1 MKALITGGAG
11 FVGSHLCEVLLDQG
25 WEVQILDD
33 LSTGT
38 LDNVAHLMARPGFSY
53 AIDTVLNEMVL
64 DRLTSECEVIFH
76 LAAAVGVELI
86 VKHPFRTIETNVGG
100 TDAVFRAARRYRR
113 RVLITSTSE
122 VYGKSNKVPFREED
136 DTVSGPTIRQR
147 WAYACSKAI
156 DEFQAF
162 AAAKES
168 GIPVHV
174 VRLFNTVGPR
184 QTGRYGMVIPRFVS
198 QAMKGAPIT
207 VYGPGDQSRC
217 FANVRDVT
225 RALVKLVGCPE
236 SEGEVVNLGSQ
247 EEITIDALAVRV
259 KTLLKSTSEIVHIP
273 YGEAYE
279 EGFEDMHRRV
289 PCLDKA
295 KRLIG
300 FEPTVK
306 LDETILQVAAA
317 PARL

>member
-11 FVGSHLCEVLLDQG
+11 FVGSHLCEVLLQEG
-25 WEVQILDD
+25 WHVQILDD
-33 LSTGT
+33 LSTGS
-38 LDNVAHLMARPGFSY
+38 LENVRHLIGTPGFSY
-53 AIDTVLNEMVL
+53 AVDTVLNEMVL
-64 DRLTSECEVIFH
+64 DRLASECDVIFH

-86 VKHPFRTIETNVGG
+86 VRSPFHTILTNVGG
-100 TDAVFRAARRYRR
+100 TDAVLKVARRYRR

-122 VYGKSNKVPFREED
+122 VYGKSTRIPFREED
-136 DTVSGPTIRQR
+136 DTVSGPTIKGR

-156 DEFQAF
+156 DEFAAF

-174 VRLFNTVGPR
+174 ARMFNTVGPR
-184 QTGRYGMVIPRFVS
+184 QTGRYGMVIPRFVR
-198 QAMKGAPIT
+198 QALKHEPIT
-207 VYGPGDQSRC
+207 VYGKGDQSRC

-225 RALVKLVGCPE
+225 KALAKLVQCPA
-236 SEGEVVNLGSQ
+236 SEGEVVNLGSA
-247 EEITIDALAVRV
+247 EEITIGDLAEKVRTQLGS
-259 KTLLKSTSEIVHIP
+259 KSEIVHIP
-273 YGEAYE
+273 YNEAYE
-279 EGFEDMHRRV
+279 AGFEDMQRRV

-300 FEPTVK
+300 YVPTVS
-306 LDETILQVAAA
+306 LEETIRQVAAE